1 MAMVDFFI
9 YFISCL
15 LQSNIFVLTYK
26 GNFYI
31 KSKKVRVKYTDFNK
45 YKHFN
50 YVFDNYHYV
59 GDIIRR
65 LYSALRIP
73 S

>member
-1 MAMVDFFI
+1 M
-9 YFISCL
+9 
-15 LQSNIFVLTYK
+15 
-26 GNFYI
+26 

-50 YVFDNYHYV
+50 CVFDNYHYMS
-59 GDIIRR
+59 DIIRR